1 MVLQQQSEVPIWGW
15 AKEGQKITVLTSWDQ
30 QTATTVTGTGGKWMV
45 KVKTPTAGGPY
56 TVQISGKKKIVLED
70 ILIGEVWVCSGQ
82 SNMEMPLKGWPGG
95 PIKNSAGEIQS
106 ANFPDMR
113 FFTVPRAT
121 SVEPLNDCIGSWS
134 ACTPETARDF
144 SATAYFFG
152 CELQKKLGIPIG
164 LIFTSWGGTVAEA
177 WMSKEFVAT
186 IPWFLTSSGTF
197 DLAAFKK
204 RQSGQYAGKQAA
216 WAASIGFVQDNKT
229 PPWAIEP
236 DVNPGWQPTAVPS
249 NWSETFLGDHLGLA
263 DYRLVFKVP
272 DSWIKKD
279 LVLELGPIDE
289 MDMTW
294 INGIAVGSHLNVY
307 DWATKRVYNIP
318 AGTLKKGDN
327 ILAIRVANT
336 SGAGGINGKSEML
349 RIRPKKI
356 KTTWQPLAG
365 TWSVRKGESFSMVE
379 PAPECVDCGEPNLP
393 TVLYNGMIAP
403 VIPFGIKGAIW
414 YQGES
419 NRYDGEL
426 YKKIFPA
433 MIANWRH
440 DWGRGDFPFYF
451 VQIAPYRY
459 RDNFDTGLLREAQD
473 YTRRTVPNTGMAV
486 TMDIGELKN
495 IHPANKQDVGKRLA
509 LWALNK
515 DYGFKDVTYTAP
527 VFKTFTVEGNQIRIS
542 FDLFNQQLKSDGG
555 ELTCF
560 RIAGEDYQFVPARA
574 VIDNG
579 TILVSADGIAHP
591 VAVRFAW
598 ESTDQPNL
606 FGTSGLP
613 VGPFRTDGKK

>member
-45 KVKTPTAGGPY
+45 KVKTPSAGGPY

-95 PIKNSAGEIQS
+95 PIKNSASEIQS

-121 SVEPLNDCIGSWS
+121 SVEPLDDCIGSWS

-152 CELQKKLGIPIG
+152 RELLRKLNVPIG

-177 WMSKEFVAT
+177 WMSKDYVEQ
-186 IPWFLTSSGTF
+186 IPFFTTTPGTF
-197 DLAAFKK
+197 DPVAFKAHQK
-204 RQSGQYAGKQAA
+204 EVFNREQTKWATSVGFINAQQA
-216 WAASIGFVQDNKT
+216 
-229 PPWAIEP
+229 PLWAIEADSDP
-236 DVNPGWQPTAVPS
+236 VWTAVTVPS
-249 NWSETFLGDHLGLA
+249 NWDQTFLGDHTGLA
-263 DYRLVFKVP
+263 DYRMIFTVP
-272 DSWIKKD
+272 DSWIEKD
-279 LVLELGPIDE
+279 LILELGPIDE

-294 INGIAVGSHLNVY
+294 VNGTLVGTHLDVY
-307 DWATKRVYNIP
+307 DWATKRIYKIP
-318 AGTLKKGDN
+318 AGMLKKGEN
-327 ILAIRVANT
+327 LLAVRVANT
-336 SGAGGINGKSEML
+336 SGIGGINGDPGML
-349 RIRPKKI
+349 KIRPEKS
-356 KTTWQPLAG
+356 KTKWLPLAG
-365 TWSVRKGESFSMVE
+365 TWKARKGASFTALS
-379 PAPECVDCGEPNLP
+379 PSPECVDCNEPNVP
-393 TVLYNGMIAP
+393 TALYNGMIAP

-426 YKKIFPA
+426 YKKIFPG

-440 DWGRGDFPFYF
+440 DWNRGDFPFYF
-451 VQIAPYRY
+451 VQIAPYTY
-459 RDNFDTGLLREAQD
+459 RDSNSTGLLREAQD
-473 YTRRTVPNTGMAV
+473 HTMRTVPNTGMAV

-613 VGPFRTDGKK
+613 VGPFRTDGK